1 MVRAEILS
9 LPWHCVVKSK
19 RKKHEQNQIVL
30 GVVLRYKVKNTA
42 KECKLKY
49 FSYKINKTWDEI
61 YSKRNMINNSVITLH
76 GDRWLLVL

>member
-30 GVVLRYKVKNTA
+30 GAVLRYKVKNTA
-42 KECKLKY
+42 KECKLNDVPIRTVKKK
-49 FSYKINKTWDEI
+49 F
-61 YSKRNMINNSVITLH
+61 
-76 GDRWLLVL
+76 